1 MSGER
6 KNGGGA
12 RKKRQNRQEA
22 NGALLTP
29 ELVAD
34 CLRFG
39 VRQFVRASSAV
50 QTLRERLPADDCRQ
64 PLLTQIRE
72 NFDDAFAIAL
82 RETVM
87 VRQLAKTTDSTEML
101 FDALGDALYG
111 ADDLPELLC
120 LSDRFAEPTDL
131 DGSSS
136 DSFYFHFATTVVHLV
151 THLEALSTK
160 YPERFR
166 LLARELPYWPMLVFR
181 HKSANNHLFEKSA
194 DGQRPL
200 AELLELGVDCP
211 INVSSR
217 ANYSLKTPVNSFLW
231 DILRELYWG
240 RDWLR
245 SLASKGITGQA
256 AAQTLRD
263 RTDIPV
269 DEAALHVIAFSLPP
283 LDKSTSDEWVD
294 AVLMPWIRLKYPDL
308 RQLPAFRSLPVG
320 PTGRRYAV
328 ARKMVLRALRNLAR
342 KPGAGWA

>member
-1 MSGER
+1 MAKAPKASALSDTR
-6 KNGGGA
+6 SRPKTLRNG
-12 RKKRQNRQEA
+12 Q
-22 NGALLTP
+22 LTP
-29 ELVAD
+29 ELIAD

-39 VRQFVRASSAV
+39 ISRFVRASSTIQA
-50 QTLRERLPADDCRQ
+50 LCEELPPADRRCVALRKV
-64 PLLTQIRE
+64 RE
-72 NFDDAFAIAL
+72 TLDEQFAIAL
-82 RETVM
+82 RDTVM
-87 VRQLAKTTDSTEML
+87 VRHLAKTTDSVELL
-101 FDALGDALYG
+101 FDAVSEALYG
-111 ADDLPELLC
+111 ADDLPELLR
-120 LSDRFAEPTDL
+120 LSDRFAEPSDL

-136 DSFYFHFATTVVHLV
+136 DTFYFHFAQMIVTLV
-151 THLEALSTK
+151 KHLEELSLK

-211 INVSSR
+211 INVSNR

-245 SLASKGITGQA
+245 SLARKGVTGQA
-256 AAQTLRD
+256 AAQTLSD
-263 RTDIPV
+263 RTDIPA

-294 AVLMPWIRLKYPDL
+294 AVLMPWIKLKYPDL
-308 RQLPAFRSLPVG
+308 REVPAFRSLAVG
-320 PTGRRYAV
+320 PTGRRYAA
-328 ARKMVLRALRNLAR
+328 ARKMILRALCNLAR